1 MTEPT
6 QTPSGHPTPPVLNMI
21 EALSAKC
28 GTPLTPHRFTLPDG
42 VRVGVDG
49 ADRDPPRVLVQAT
62 RAGGRVKSAHR
73 NKVIADAFKLIWL
86 RDAHFPD
93 ATLILAL
100 SPDLSHLL
108 SQGSWLSAAL
118 EQRRIH
124 TVLVGDDE
132 GNFPRDISP

>member
-1 MTEPT
+1 MAEPT
-6 QTPSGHPTPPVLNMI
+6 QTPSAHPAPPVLKMI

-28 GTPLTPHRFTLPDG
+28 GTPLTPHRFTLPGG

-49 ADRDPPRVLVQAT
+49 ADRDPPKVLVQAT
-62 RAGGRVKSAHR
+62 RAGGRVKSTHR

-86 RDAHFPD
+86 SDAHFPD

-108 SQGSWLSAAL
+108 SRGSWLSAAL
-118 EQRRIH
+118 DQRRIH
-124 TVLVGDDE
+124 TVLVDDNE
-132 GNFPRDISP
+132 GNLPPDTTP